1 MRPPLTWLLIPL
13 LALSGCNPPPNA
25 KLLGKW
31 QTPTGGIMEF
41 KKGGVVTMS
50 GPSGSVDIRYRMLDA
65 ATIEL
70 RKADGSGRP
79 LQRRIQSL
87 TDQELVLVD
96 EDGPQTLRKL
106 P

>member
-1 MRPPLTWLLIPL
+1 MRPALIWLLIPL
-13 LALSGCNPPPNA
+13 VTLTGCMPSTDA

-41 KKGGVVTMS
+41 KTGGIVTMS
-50 GPSGSVDIRYRMLDA
+50 GPNGSVDVHYRMLDA
-65 ATIEL
+65 TTIEL
-70 RKADGSGRP
+70 RMLDGSGRP
-79 LQRRIQSL
+79 HQRRIQSL

-96 EDGPQTLRKL
+96 EEGPQSLQRV

>member
-1 MRPPLTWLLIPL
+1 MRPAVYWLLIPL
-13 LALSGCNPPPNA
+13 LALAGCAPPTSG

-41 KKGGVVTMS
+41 KQGGIVTMS
-50 GPSGSVDIRYRMLDA
+50 GPNGSVDVNYRMLDA

-70 RKADGSGRP
+70 RRPDGTGRP
-79 LQRRIQSL
+79 IQHRIRSL
-87 TDQELVLVD
+87 TDQELILEDD
-96 EDGPQTLRKL
+96 EGPQTLRKV